1 MPETV
6 QGILLGF
13 LVLATSIWVG
23 GYVAVAV
30 VSRTAATVI
39 DPADRVNFF
48 RALGRAYLVLQVPSL
63 LVALGTGYALLSQRS
78 WNGVATA
85 ATVLAAALVVTLAWG
100 VVQARRMGR
109 VRRAALAAPDSAD
122 SADRADSAGRQ
133 EAVRRGAR
141 RAALLR
147 AGLGVLSLAL
157 IALGSLLATT

>member
-13 LVLATSIWVG
+13 LILATSVWVG

-30 VSRTAATVI
+30 VSRTAAKVL
-39 DPADRVNFF
+39 DPANRVGFF
-48 RALGRAYLVLQVPSL
+48 RALGQAYLVLQVPAL
-63 LVALGTGYALLSQRS
+63 VVALGTGFALLSQRS

-85 ATVLAAALVVTLAWG
+85 AVIVAAALVLTLAWG

-109 VRRAALAAPDSAD
+109 LRRAALAAPDDAD
-122 SADRADSAGRQ
+122 SAARQ
-133 EAVRRGAR
+133 DAVRRGAR

-147 AGLGVLSLAL
+147 AGLGVLSLTL
-157 IALGSLLATT
+157 IALGSLLAT